1 MTFAACFLLTHH
13 TDKKY
18 TPTCMHQPRTHTHRE
33 NHRVSPFPASWLAS
47 VLHCPSLERD
57 PVSSLRLLHCSHAAE
72 NKEMF
77 LPALML
83 FFFSLSLHSRGKESE
98 EHVIFSFS
106 SEQCAVTEGEL
117 SVLDEKSK
125 KSAHRGHTGQSH

>member
-1 MTFAACFLLTHH
+1 
-13 TDKKY
+13 
-18 TPTCMHQPRTHTHRE
+18 MHQPRTHTPRE

-83 FFFSLSLHSRGKESE
+83 FFFLCPCTQGEQSLKSMS
-98 EHVIFSFS
+98 SF
-106 SEQCAVTEGEL
+106 L
-117 SVLDEKSK
+117 SVQNNVL
-125 KSAHRGHTGQSH
+125 